1 MTNRD
6 EGPGLVQ
13 FDSFDNFQDAKAIA
27 PTTITQE
34 LVAAVRHLDE
44 REEFEPFI
52 QFILS
57 DSNETPH
64 GPAEIA
70 DILTHKLT
78 LDREVGLAAF
88 VLKGKSFS
96 TVRPIDVSHQF
107 YRLSKIDGLRFAVF
121 AASGNVLDPA
131 KEEFCST
138 ARRLSC
144 RYAILDAIDLARLF
158 VAFGFLCPRD
168 AQKIV
173 AGRCS
178 CGYSPQRRILNILQQ
193 ESLKALAVAHRLD
206 QPSGLI
212 VLPTGSGKTRIAA
225 EDAKRFG
232 AQKVLFIGHTQEI
245 LDVAR
250 SEFVGIFSRQRVVAH
265 ATGRS
270 LLNPVAVNISTIQL
284 LRHNIAKLRPNV
296 FDYVI
301 IDEFHHAAAKSYRDV
316 LDRLKP
322 AFLLGMTATPYRS
335 DRQDI
340 AELCDH
346 NILVDFDLRSGINMG
361 ILSPYHYFGCF
372 DDIDYSKVAHNGIR
386 YDVKD
391 LERALIIP
399 ERDRAIIAK
408 WREHAEGKPTLA
420 FCCSHEHAKRVAASF
435 IREGISAEVYL
446 SHTSV
451 NDRKVVAESLR
462 KGKIRVVCAVDVL
475 NEGADMPFVECLLF
489 LRPTESRRIFF
500 QQLGRGLRK
509 HVGKPLCT
517 VIDFIGRFKNAY
529 RIVEYQGL
537 LPTDS
542 DEHVIPFAS
551 IQSRK
556 QILNLPL
563 GCSVNFDEK
572 VIDIFMRQIVDQRVP
587 TRHNFSRILIHHYQR
602 LALSL
607 GRIPTAHDV
616 NRYQLLDSSFYKAI
630 FGSWKRFRSIME
642 SSDTWPRN

>member
-1 MTNRD
+1 MKNYGDRS
-6 EGPGLVQ
+6 GLVH
-13 FDSFDNFQDAKAIA
+13 FDAFDNFLDAKDISPA
-27 PTTITQE
+27 TITPE
-34 LVAAVRHLDE
+34 LITAVRRLDE

-96 TVRPIDVSHQF
+96 TVRPKDVSHQF
-107 YRLSKIDGLRFAVF
+107 YRLSKVDGLRFAIF
-121 AASGNVLDPA
+121 AASGNVLDSA
-131 KEEFCST
+131 REEFCST
-138 ARRLSC
+138 AQRLSC
-144 RYAILDAIDLARLF
+144 KYAILDATDLARLF
-158 VAFGFLCPRD
+158 IAFGFLCPRD

-178 CGYSPQRRILNILQQ
+178 CGYSPQKRILNVLQQ
-193 ESLKALAVAHRLD
+193 ESLRALSAAHKLG
-206 QPSGLI
+206 QSSGLI

-225 EDAKRFG
+225 EDAKRTG
-232 AQKVLFIGHTQEI
+232 AKRVLFIGHTQEI

-250 SEFVGIFSRQRVVAH
+250 SEFEGIFSRQCVVVH
-265 ATGRS
+265 TTGKS
-270 LLNPVAVNISTIQL
+270 LLNLGVVNISTIQL
-284 LRHNIAKLRPNV
+284 LRHNIAKLRPEV
-296 FDYVI
+296 FDYLV
-301 IDEFHHAAAKSYRDV
+301 IDEFHHAAAKSYVDV
-316 LDRLKP
+316 LARLQP
-322 AFLLGMTATPYRS
+322 PFLLGMTATPYRG

-340 AELCDH
+340 AKLCDH
-346 NILVDFDLRSGINMG
+346 NILVDFDLRSGIDMG

-386 YDVKD
+386 YDIKD

-435 IREGISAEVYL
+435 IKEGVPAEVYL
-446 SHTSV
+446 SDTSID
-451 NDRKVVAESLR
+451 DRKAVAEKLR
-462 KGKIRVVCAVDVL
+462 KGKIKVVCAVDVL
-475 NEGADMPFVECLLF
+475 NEGADIPFVECLLF

-509 HVGKPLCT
+509 CIGKPLCT

-542 DEHVIPFAS
+542 DEHEIPFAS
-551 IQSRK
+551 IQSKK

-563 GCSVNFDEK
+563 GCDVTFDER
-572 VIDIFMRQIVDQRVP
+572 VIDIFMRQIVDHRVP
-587 TRHNFSRILIHHYQR
+587 TRHNVSRILIHHYQR
-602 LALSL
+602 LAVSL
-607 GRIPTAHDV
+607 GRMPTAKDV
-616 NRYQLLDSSFYKAI
+616 DRYQLLDSSLYNAV
-630 FGSWKRFRSIME
+630 FGSWKRFRSIIDGE
-642 SSDTWPRN
+642 V